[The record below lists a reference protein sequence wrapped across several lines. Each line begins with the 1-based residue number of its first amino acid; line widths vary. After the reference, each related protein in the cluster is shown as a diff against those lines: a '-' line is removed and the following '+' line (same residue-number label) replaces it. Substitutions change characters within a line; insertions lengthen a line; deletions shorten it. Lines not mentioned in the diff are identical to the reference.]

1 MANRL
6 SFLRKARAEPDGIR
20 TSALLLPAL
29 FRSDWQHSSSQLPI
43 TPNDARWTSSPSGR
57 YSFFDPPF
65 HKEACVCASAQY
77 SCIISLRLLSAMRW
91 MHRCH
96 SGTALPFR
104 PAPYYL
110 QLIDRGGAL
119 LLPAPLDLDRRHSSS
134 RLPIRTKRRS
144 LDLLP
149 QRALFVF
156 GPRFRAA
163 SPAAKTRFLPRV
175 LTSPAIAPWRRG
187 LHGLH
192 GCDAALSL

>member
-1 MANRL
+1 M
-6 SFLRKARAEPDGIR
+6 SV
-20 TSALLLPAL
+20 LLLPTL
-29 FRSDWQHSSSQLPI
+29 LRSDWQHSSSRLPV
-43 TPNDARWTSSPSGR
+43 TSNDARWTSSPSGR
-57 YSFFDPPF
+57 YCFSALLPTRKP
-65 HKEACVCASAQY
+65 ARRAIAQY
-77 SCIISLRLLSAMRW
+77 SCTFRSRAPGAMHRS
-91 MHRCH
+91 HRCH

-156 GPRFRAA
+156 APGFRSRP
-163 SPAAKTRFLPRV
+163 SPPQPDCTMR
-175 LTSPAIAPWRRG
+175 IERRSWPG
-187 LHGLH
+187 DRGKA
-192 GCDAALSL
+192 CT